1 MILPILRKFS
11 PCRSLSQK
19 YTLYKKKLSLKT
31 LSICPSWLM
40 KSWSGYLEGIF
51 IGDVLTGRS
60 LQWDPTQSISPTT
73 TVIIIMNIQ
82 TKPNHSDHHHDYT
95 NQTKPNQNKPLWS
108 SSLSLYKPLHSK
120 TKTYPYAVNFF
131 QIVNC
136 DIFAAIFRFPK
147 LSKTFQMT
155 RETSGNSFNL
165 LLPLFRH
172 AAWFVG
178 IQLALPCW
186 EIHLLV
192 MPGNFIFRACH
203 TPQEKYWHFA
213 CNGIAKGNIEISIES
228 APISYEHFHMTAW
241 CFHICVPALVIA
253 MSRFFPPETRL
264 GDCLASTF
272 NPPATFDS
280 MIREL
285 PAWWLTVRVRGSR
298 WFWAMLSLS
307 TRLGT
312 MKLNWY
318 VPPVDKQLDFASAG
332 LEILEWNGRE
342 E

>member
-1 MILPILRKFS
+1 MILPILRKLS

-95 NQTKPNQNKPLWS
+95 NQTKPLWS

-136 DIFAAIFRFPK
+136 DNLPSFSGFPNCRK
-147 LSKTFQMT
+147 
-155 RETSGNSFNL
+155 
-165 LLPLFRH
+165 LFRWQGRH
-172 AAWFVG
+172 R
-178 IQLALPCW
+178 
-186 EIHLLV
+186 EILSICCSLSLD
-192 MPGNFIFRACH
+192 
-203 TPQEKYWHFA
+203 TP
-213 CNGIAKGNIEISIES
+213 
-228 APISYEHFHMTAW
+228 
-241 CFHICVPALVIA
+241 LD
-253 MSRFFPPETRL
+253 L
-264 GDCLASTF
+264 LAS
-272 NPPATFDS
+272 N
-280 MIREL
+280 
-285 PAWWLTVRVRGSR
+285 
-298 WFWAMLSLS
+298 
-307 TRLGT
+307 
-312 MKLNWY
+312 
-318 VPPVDKQLDFASAG
+318 
-332 LEILEWNGRE
+332 
-342 E
+342 